1 MCFMCIYVCPSVMCV
16 HHVGAG
22 DCRYKKRELEHLELK
37 AAVNC
42 LVWILATKLGSS
54 TRAESTFKC

>member
-1 MCFMCIYVCPSVMCV
+1 MCV

-37 AAVNC
+37 AAANC

-54 TRAESTFKC
+54 TRAESTFKY